1 MGNWIKEHKFKIL
14 LIIVLIIL
22 VIGLFI
28 SIIGLLVLPKFIY
41 FTNSDITADYVGYY
55 GMIITSVISTIV
67 TVVIFYY
74 TLTENRKQIE
84 KERKFTEELAKE
96 ERKLSVKPY
105 LSSSFKEIVFN
116 KMDSRILSYNKE
128 DEKYLQSDIKK
139 IELEQNNYDH
149 VVWLYDKE
157 KGLEQKDYTGTF
169 PVTETLSMAI
179 RNKSDFFS
187 LKNKNNFYIYTI
199 KNVGANN
206 AINIRLTINGI
217 NTLPPFHL
225 SENEI
230 KKVLFVSPK
239 TNKFIDIRLLFENVL
254 GTTYYEQKQLINL
267 NEHKSINL
275 ALLSKPE
282 EIKNE

>member
-157 KGLEQKDYTGTF
+157 KVLEQKDYTGTF